1 MNLKIIQNTIISIKP
16 RSIFFI
22 LMLLFSLSKL
32 FSAPQVNNL
41 FASQRNDSS
50 KKVDVYFDLSHN
62 LPVTVSIYASQDNG
76 ITWNMPINLVSG
88 DAGPNISPGNGK
100 HIVWDVL
107 AEHPNVIY
115 DNVKFKVVADD
126 GQIPEGFVFVHSGE
140 FTMGDTHGGGEADEV
155 PTHIVTLSA
164 FYISACEVTQAEWL
178 SIMGSNPSQYVGDIL
193 RPVEKVSWYDC
204 IVYCNKRSIAE
215 GKTPAYSINSSTNPD
230 DWGTIPTTNNSTW
243 NSAICNWF
251 ADGYRLPT
259 EAEWEYAARG
269 ASMVPDYLYSGSD
282 DVNSVAWYISNSGG
296 TPHPVGLKQANSLG
310 IFDMSGNVYEWCW
323 DRYGYYNS
331 SSQINP
337 LGPNAGNYRVAR
349 GHSFVDVPFHL
360 RIPDRNQNMYPSVR
374 EHNLGL
380 RLVLSN

>member
-1 MNLKIIQNTIISIKP
+1 
-16 RSIFFI
+16 
-22 LMLLFSLSKL
+22 
-32 FSAPQVNNL
+32 
-41 FASQRNDSS
+41 
-50 KKVDVYFDLSHN
+50 
-62 LPVTVSIYASQDNG
+62 
-76 ITWNMPINLVSG
+76 
-88 DAGPNISPGNGK
+88 
-100 HIVWDVL
+100 
-107 AEHPNVIY
+107 
-115 DNVKFKVVADD
+115 
-126 GQIPEGFVFVHSGE
+126 
-140 FTMGDTHGGGEADEV
+140 
-155 PTHIVTLSA
+155 
-164 FYISACEVTQAEWL
+164 
-178 SIMGSNPSQYVGDIL
+178 
-193 RPVEKVSWYDC
+193 
-204 IVYCNKRSIAE
+204 
-215 GKTPAYSINSSTNPD
+215 
-230 DWGTIPTTNNSTW
+230 
-243 NSAICNWF
+243 
-251 ADGYRLPT
+251 LPT